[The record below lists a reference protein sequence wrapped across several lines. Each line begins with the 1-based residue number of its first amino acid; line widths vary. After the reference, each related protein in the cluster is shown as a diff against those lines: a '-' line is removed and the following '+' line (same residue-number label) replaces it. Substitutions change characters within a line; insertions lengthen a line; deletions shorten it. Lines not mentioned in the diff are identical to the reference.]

1 MSRGRIRLSSISL
14 YGCHGVT
21 PAEREVGRPFEVD
34 VELVLDLSTA
44 SETDHLGTTVDY
56 AAVCEIVRRVHEAG
70 PYHLLEAMAGRMA
83 KEILGAFAIDEV
95 TVRVRKPHPPVG
107 SVVGAAEVEISRR
120 AADDSP
126 NSEERL
132 G

>member
-1 MSRGRIRLSSISL
+1 MSRDRIRLSRISL

-34 VELVLDLSTA
+34 VELVLDLSA
-44 SETDHLGTTVDY
+44 AADTDDLGATVDY
-56 AAVCEIVRRVHEAG
+56 AAVCDVVQRIHDAG
-70 PYHLLEAMAGRMA
+70 PHLLLEAMAGRMA
-83 KEILGAFAIDEV
+83 KEILGAFPIDEV

-107 SVVGAAEVEISRR
+107 SVVGAAEVEITRQAARDSR
-120 AADDSP
+120 

-132 G
+132 A

>member
-14 YGCHGVT
+14 YGSHAVT

-34 VELVLDLSTA
+34 VELALDLSTA
-44 SETDHLGTTVDY
+44 SETDDLGATVDY

-83 KEILGAFAIDEV
+83 KEILGAFAVDEV

-107 SVVGAAEVEISRR
+107 SVVGAAEVEITRR
-120 AADDSP
+120 AADDSS
-126 NSEERL
+126 NSEKGL